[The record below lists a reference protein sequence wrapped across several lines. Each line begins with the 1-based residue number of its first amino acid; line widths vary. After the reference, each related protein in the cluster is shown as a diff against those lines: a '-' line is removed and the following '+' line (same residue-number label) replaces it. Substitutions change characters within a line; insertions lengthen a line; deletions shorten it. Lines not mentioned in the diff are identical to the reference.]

1 MVHLGRSQASESL
14 RLADVGPADPAPS
27 SDLCRNAVYKE
38 DSLFILFLFCLPQF
52 GDISYLHKRCLLPDG
67 TAVTLCFSQIWQ
79 KKEHRRFFFGNM
91 VALQYLK
98 SSLSLRGDFLTTTSG
113 LDYLDHQL
121 TSSAFRQNGACTS
134 WGWVEP
140 GSPGQL
146 TSSHQAAPWK
156 VLPIGTFVLWRKVMS
171 TH

>member
-1 MVHLGRSQASESL
+1 MWGQQTQL
-14 RLADVGPADPAPS
+14 RLLTSVGTLYTKRTVYS
-27 SDLCRNAVYKE
+27 S
-38 DSLFILFLFCLPQF
+38 
-52 GDISYLHKRCLLPDG
+52 
-67 TAVTLCFSQIWQ
+67 CFSFVFPSLGTSVIFINGVSSQMGQ
-79 KKEHRRFFFGNM
+79 LLLCAFLRFDKRKNTGAFFGNM